1 MDITQFNKEL
11 AIRIAIAKRYEKNG
25 DFKSAIKLWLEI
37 SEMTIRLSKN
47 QKLDAS
53 FRNMLMNRTRGIFE
67 HIKEL
72 KSNQFKEEIYAENI
86 ASLQNTGQEIVSSEL
101 IQDEYEDLQEEENSE
116 TTVSTVK
123 IIKDSDLKILPK
135 GFKEIETSE
144 DFEIITPHDKDFV
157 KKQLDKALD
166 SDYFKAKKQDSPEE
180 FPKSQDRLNF
190 DQPKGGKD
198 KICFACGY
206 DKNIST
212 DKICKNCGINLD

>member
-11 AIRIAIAKRYEKNG
+11 AIRIATAKRFEKNG

-67 HIKEL
+67 HIKNL
-72 KSNQFKEEIYAENI
+72 KSEQFKEEIYVENI
-86 ASLQNTGQEIVSSEL
+86 ATPQDTAQEVVIPDKSN
-101 IQDEYEDLQEEENSE
+101 DLQGSDISE
-116 TTVSTVK
+116 TKVSKVK
-123 IIKDSDLKILPK
+123 IIEDSDLKILPK

-166 SDYFKAKKQDSPEE
+166 SDFKANKQEKSEE
-180 FPKSQDRLNF
+180 FLKPQDRLDF
-190 DQPKGGKD
+190 EQLKGGKN

-206 DKNIST
+206 DKNLST
-212 DKICKNCGINLD
+212 DKICKNCGTNLN

>member
-11 AIRIAIAKRYEKNG
+11 AIRIATAKRFEKNG

-47 QKLDAS
+47 QKLEAS

-72 KSNQFKEEIYAENI
+72 KSDQFKEEIYAENI
-86 ASLQNTGQEIVSSEL
+86 ASPQSTAQEVVSSEV
-101 IQDEYEDLQEEENSE
+101 IPDEIEDLQGSDISE
-116 TTVSTVK
+116 TRVSNAK
-123 IIKDSDLKILPK
+123 IIEDSDHKILPK

-166 SDYFKAKKQDSPEE
+166 SDYFKIKKQDSPEE
-180 FPKSQDRLNF
+180 FPKSQYRLNF
-190 DQPKGGKD
+190 DQPKGGKN
-198 KICFACGY
+198 KVCFACGY
-206 DKNIST
+206 DKNFST
-212 DKICKNCGINLD
+212 DKICKNCGTNLD